1 MVCSRLV
8 SRLGGEVK
16 YFWKIF
22 SSNFSFQVSFNFLLN
37 EGNVLRNCFMVIH
50 NFRFV
55 DETGYL
61 FWSVLKRSVWKYQK
75 LISDLAVAIVTNSDF
90 SAGRVPQIL
99 P

>member
-1 MVCSRLV
+1 
-8 SRLGGEVK
+8 
-16 YFWKIF
+16 
-22 SSNFSFQVSFNFLLN
+22 
-37 EGNVLRNCFMVIH
+37 MVIH